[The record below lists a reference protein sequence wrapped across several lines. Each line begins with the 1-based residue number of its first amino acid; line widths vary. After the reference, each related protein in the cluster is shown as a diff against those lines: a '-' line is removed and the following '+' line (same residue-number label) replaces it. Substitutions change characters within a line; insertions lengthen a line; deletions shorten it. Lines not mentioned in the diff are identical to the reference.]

1 MTSTNL
7 TENAIECG
15 FDKLKMFFGETYVV
29 NDAISIYEVTIQE
42 IVDFGEEHFF
52 ACIAP
57 FVSNPTTYRLQLW
70 DMGIDWC
77 ELSDFDL
84 FCMLAP
90 TLQPEI
96 TCILFG
102 RYDFTNLQLMMRKDT
117 EERVLYDPITDTV
130 VDNATYIIMREYIR
144 MMMNQYPRREFT
156 RGKQTKLALI
166 DEDRINIRNAERK
179 RRIEGGRK
187 VESYLFSLISTML
200 ITPGFKYKKNEL
212 REVNIAEFMISV
224 EKFQVFKATESL
236 LRGMYSGFLD
246 TSKIDTQKELNWFR
260 ES

>member
-1 MTSTNL
+1 M
-7 TENAIECG
+7 
-15 FDKLKMFFGETYVV
+15 
-29 NDAISIYEVTIQE
+29 
-42 IVDFGEEHFF
+42 
-52 ACIAP
+52 
-57 FVSNPTTYRLQLW
+57 
-70 DMGIDWC
+70 
-77 ELSDFDL
+77 
-84 FCMLAP
+84 
-90 TLQPEI
+90 
-96 TCILFG
+96 
-102 RYDFTNLQLMMRKDT
+102 
-117 EERVLYDPITDTV
+117 
-130 VDNATYIIMREYIR
+130 
-144 MMMNQYPRREFT
+144 
-156 RGKQTKLALI
+156 I

>member
-1 MTSTNL
+1 
-7 TENAIECG
+7 
-15 FDKLKMFFGETYVV
+15 
-29 NDAISIYEVTIQE
+29 
-42 IVDFGEEHFF
+42 
-52 ACIAP
+52 
-57 FVSNPTTYRLQLW
+57 
-70 DMGIDWC
+70 
-77 ELSDFDL
+77 
-84 FCMLAP
+84 
-90 TLQPEI
+90 
-96 TCILFG
+96 
-102 RYDFTNLQLMMRKDT
+102 
-117 EERVLYDPITDTV
+117 
-130 VDNATYIIMREYIR
+130 
-144 MMMNQYPRREFT
+144 
-156 RGKQTKLALI
+156 LI

-224 EKFQVFKATESL
+224 EKFQVFKVTESL